1 MTNITLYHYPF
12 KEFYNIKINIK
23 MKILNNA
30 TMVEVRTPEEFLNGY
45 IFGTINIPLEQL
57 QQRINEKMNYQNR

>member
-1 MTNITLYHYPF
+1 
-12 KEFYNIKINIK
+12 

-30 TMVEVRTPEEFLNGY
+30 TMVEVRTPEEFLNGH